1 MKDTVLVEV
10 KIQEIIEA
18 VMKSLNE
25 EANLVEVVRCND
37 CAFYDSAFAVRKE
50 SGELACRCMNFEYIT
65 DPDFFCAWG
74 ERREET

>member
-1 MKDTVLVEV
+1 MKDTVFVEI
-10 KIQEIIEA
+10 KISEIIEA
-18 VMKSLNE
+18 VMQSLKE

-37 CAFYDSAFAVRKE
+37 CAFYDSAFVVRKE
-50 SGELACRCMNFEYIT
+50 SGELACRCMNFEKIT